1 MMTVGKGIVPLDPFS
16 ALVVVLAQAMT
27 LHLFTQVGVPVS
39 SSQAVVGAVVGVG
52 LMGDVH
58 TISTRMLLKI
68 ALGWIGT
75 PLAAGLMAVALIL
88 GVEAAV
94 PLWGQ
99 HIGPLL
105 ERFGIT
111 QAISVAV
118 QFYAE
123 WLRAMMSAVGW

>member
-1 MMTVGKGIVPLDPFS
+1 
-16 ALVVVLAQAMT
+16 
-27 LHLFTQVGVPVS
+27 
-39 SSQAVVGAVVGVG
+39 VVGAVVGVG